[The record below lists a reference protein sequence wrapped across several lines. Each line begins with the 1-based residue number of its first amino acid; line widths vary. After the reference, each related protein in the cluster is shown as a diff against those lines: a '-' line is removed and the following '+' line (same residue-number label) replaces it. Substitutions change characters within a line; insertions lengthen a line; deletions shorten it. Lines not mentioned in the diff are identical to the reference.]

1 MKILIIGAH
10 GAAGHRIA
18 MEAVRREHEVTCAG
32 RTRPDHAA
40 TGWVRLDAA
49 DTRAVADAATAHDVL
64 VGATRPR
71 PGQEHEVEP
80 ATQGLALGTGQTG
93 VRLVIV
99 GGAGPLRVP
108 STDRLAIDD
117 PRWVPPAYRDAA
129 AASVRQHAL
138 LEASTGVDWTY
149 LAPAATFQPGDRTG
163 RYRTGGSDLV
173 ITPDGRSTISME
185 DFAIAT
191 LDEIEAPTTRCGI
204 LSLGT

>member
-1 MKILIIGAH
+1 MRILIIGAN
-10 GAAGHRIA
+10 GAAGRRIA
-18 MEAVRREHEVTCAG
+18 TEAEARGHQVTCAG
-32 RTRPDHAA
+32 RTLPDRAE
-40 TGWVRLDAA
+40 TGWVCLDAT
-49 DTRAVADAATAHDVL
+49 DTRAVAEAAAGHDVL

-71 PGQEHEVEP
+71 PGHEHEVEP
-80 ATQGLALGTGQTG
+80 VIQGLALGTGQAR
-93 VRLVIV
+93 VRLVVV

-108 STDRLAIDD
+108 SADRIAIDD

-138 LEASTGVDWTY
+138 LEATTGVDWTY

-173 ITPDGRSTISME
+173 ITLDGRSTISME

-191 LDEIEAPTTRCGI
+191 LDEIEVPTTRCGT
-204 LSLGT
+204 LSVGA